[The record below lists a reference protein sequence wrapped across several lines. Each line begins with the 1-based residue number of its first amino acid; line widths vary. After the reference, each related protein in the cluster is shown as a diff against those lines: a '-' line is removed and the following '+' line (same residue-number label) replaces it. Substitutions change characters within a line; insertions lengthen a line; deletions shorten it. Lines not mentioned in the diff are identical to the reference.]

1 MVEISSMV
9 GFARARPKRVPSRD
23 TSASLMYLP
32 LLHPIGLACRRID
45 LLTRR
50 DRQGA
55 MRRNPRLIRS
65 APPPCSTCQAKM
77 VPIVYGY
84 PGHDLMEAAER
95 GEVVLVGCV
104 VMPHQP
110 RWKCLSC
117 KETPGG

>member
-1 MVEISSMV
+1 MH
-9 GFARARPKRVPSRD
+9 
-23 TSASLMYLP
+23 LP
-32 LLHPIGLACRRID
+32 LFHPIGLACRRID

-55 MRRNPRLIRS
+55 MRRNPRLIRG
-65 APPPCSTCQAKM
+65 APPLRSTCQAKM

-95 GEVVLVGCV
+95 GGVVLGGCV

-110 RWKCLSC
+110 RRKCLSC
-117 KETPGG
+117 KDTPGS

>member
-1 MVEISSMV
+1 M
-9 GFARARPKRVPSRD
+9 
-23 TSASLMYLP
+23 
-32 LLHPIGLACRRID
+32 D

-50 DRQGA
+50 DKQGA
-55 MRRNPRLIRS
+55 MRRNPRLIRG
-65 APPPCSTCQAKM
+65 AQPLRSTCQAKM
-77 VPIVYGY
+77 VPIVHGY

-95 GEVVLVGCV
+95 GEVVLGGCV